1 MLHLSGNETPA
12 PVEINIDTMEKPTD
26 LLFMV
31 GMGKDFEDGLEEK
44 SLHIEN
50 SKVSN
55 LKIYQQFGKSLL
67 FNEDGSGGIFQLDN
81 ISTYY
86 SEWEPLE
93 ISEENTVEFLGLWET
108 LHNSNFKSVEFDRF
122 RKEAGLNNF
131 NLTPKKWIE
140 ATNAIG
146 IVSKPGRY
154 GGTYA
159 HKDLAFE
166 FGAWISPMF
175 KLLLIKEF
183 QRLKEIE
190 TNQYNLEWNVK
201 RILTKTNYLI
211 HTDAIKNYI
220 IPKKDYDK
228 EWLIYAEEA
237 DLLNVSLFS
246 CTAKDWRESNPE
258 IAKKGMNIRDIAS
271 INELV
276 VLSNLENVNA
286 LMIEQ
291 NMDKQERYLQLK
303 NIAQKQLAVLNDKN
317 FIKSIKKLN
326 ERTYLDERKKSNN
339 K

>member
-1 MLHLSGNETPA
+1 MSNTKKIKVEDRLISIVQQNEQDYICLTDMVRGEEGN
-12 PVEINIDTMEKPTD
+12 D
-26 LLFMV
+26 
-31 GMGKDFEDGLEEK
+31 
-44 SLHIEN
+44 HIRN
-50 SKVSN
+50 WMRN
-55 LKIYQQFGKSLL
+55 R
-67 FNEDGSGGIFQLDN
+67 
-81 ISTYY
+81 
-86 SEWEPLE
+86 
-93 ISEENTVEFLGLWET
+93 NTVEFLGLWET

-220 IPKKDYDK
+220 LPEKNYTNFT
-228 EWLIYAEEA
+228 EWLNYAEEA
-237 DLLNVSLFS
+237 DLLNVALFK
-246 CTAKDWRESNPE
+246 CTAKDWREANPE
-258 IAKKGMNIRDIAS
+258 LSKKGMNIRDIAS
-271 INELV
+271 INELAI
-276 VLSNLENVNA
+276 LSNIESMNA
-286 LMIEQ
+286 EMIRKGIPK
-291 NMDKQERYLQLK
+291 NERF
-303 NIAQKQLAVLNDKN
+303 KQLNEIAEYQLNVLNKKDSLKAL
-317 FIKSIKKLN
+317 KKLSDDIYIEN
-326 ERTYLDERKKSNN
+326 NNDE
-339 K
+339 